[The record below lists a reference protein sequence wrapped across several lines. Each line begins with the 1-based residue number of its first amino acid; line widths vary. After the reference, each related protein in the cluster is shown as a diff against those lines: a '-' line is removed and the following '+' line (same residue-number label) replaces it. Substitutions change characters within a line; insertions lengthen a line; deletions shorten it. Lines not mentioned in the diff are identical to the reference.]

1 MLRIRN
7 WNFFKSL
14 PLLIKLNFVT
24 AFNPFP
30 VSHLSHFLHP
40 FRKIEH
46 LPDVCD
52 QRLFSQ
58 IKTKV
63 NDEKILCIRSVSPK
77 PKPASCLCYFSIR
90 VEQQQQ
96 QTNVKANSD
105 KQKCVVNANQN
116 VKVRII
122 QTGREWERE
131 RASEFECDLRKPTKR
146 TASEMKKSNQ
156 AANAANRMKA
166 NRI

>member
-1 MLRIRN
+1 M
-7 WNFFKSL
+7 
-14 PLLIKLNFVT
+14 
-24 AFNPFP
+24 
-30 VSHLSHFLHP
+30 
-40 FRKIEH
+40 
-46 LPDVCD
+46 
-52 QRLFSQ
+52 
-58 IKTKV
+58 
-63 NDEKILCIRSVSPK
+63 
-77 PKPASCLCYFSIR
+77 
-90 VEQQQQ
+90 
-96 QTNVKANSD
+96 KANSD

-122 QTGREWERE
+122 QTDREGAKERE